1 MELIKELKNE
11 LRIKIEESKQT
22 QNEVLELYILDLTKK
37 IIKEYKNKYK
47 LNMLYNNID
56 V

>member
-11 LRIKIEESKQT
+11 LRLKIEESKQT
-22 QNEVLELYILDLTKK
+22 QNEELEFYIIELTKK
-37 IIKEYKNKYK
+37 IIKECKNKYK
-47 LNMLYNNID
+47 LNMLYNSID

>member
-1 MELIKELKNE
+1 MEIITELKNE

-22 QNEVLELYILDLTKK
+22 QNEELEFYILDLTKK
-37 IIKEYKNKYK
+37 ILKEYKNKYR
-47 LNMLYNNID
+47 LNMLYNSID